1 MTSHRATIQGRIAR
15 VCGVVLAVAALGA
28 KPEEPWEAVR
38 SSLPPV
44 GVAPGAQRMPNR
56 GIMPGIP
63 QAIPQPMPPRLAPGG
78 VVPAGNQVPI
88 LPRALPAPPARPA
101 APKYTSYSMV
111 MPAPHVP
118 RIPGKIGSVEAIG
131 PTAASTP
138 MALAMPT
145 STRVYVIN
153 GVDPFGWGGLAE
165 MTERI
170 RDSGYP
176 DTKFGG
182 WFEVLKF
189 DREIR
194 AAHRQDPGAQ
204 FVIIGY
210 SFGVYRAKALAN
222 RLSRDGIPVAMVGY
236 IGGDYLRNST
246 TPVAGGPRIVNVTG
260 DGYLLT
266 GKNLFFNGTNLAGAD
281 NVRMPGVRHF
291 SLPKQEQTL
300 NALVSGLNSVSGA
313 WATSQT
319 ASGIAGTLVV
329 PESSAATA
337 SSPISSS
344 LDR

>member
-15 VCGVVLAVAALGA
+15 VAGVALAFCALGA
-28 KPEEPWEAVR
+28 QPHDPWERVR
-38 SSLPPV
+38 LSLPPIAA
-44 GVAPGAQRMPNR
+44 APEAQRMPSR
-56 GIMPGIP
+56 TVVPGIP
-63 QAIPQPMPPRLAPGG
+63 QPVTSFRAPTYIPAANQAP
-78 VVPAGNQVPI
+78 VT
-88 LPRALPAPPARPA
+88 PPAASMPA
-101 APKYTSYSMV
+101 HVAPARSYSMV
-111 MPAPHVP
+111 MPAPRV
-118 RIPGKIGSVEAIG
+118 PGKIGSVEAIG
-131 PTAASTP
+131 PVAAMSPAHTY
-138 MALAMPT
+138 APT

-153 GVDPFGWGGLAE
+153 GVDPFGWGGLAQ
-165 MTERI
+165 MTERL
-170 RDSGYP
+170 RESGYP
-176 DTKFGG
+176 DTRFGS
-182 WFEVLKF
+182 WYQVLKF

-222 RLSRDGIPVAMVGY
+222 RLSRDGVPVAMVGY

-246 TPVAGGPRIVNVTG
+246 AMAPSGGPRVVNVTG

-300 NALVSGLNSVSGA
+300 AALVNGLNSVSGGA

-319 ASGIAGTLVV
+319 ASGMAGGVVV
-329 PESSAATA
+329 PEPPATGVP
-337 SSPISSS
+337 SPISSS